1 MLIASDSIIVKN
13 RIRRDVGDIK
23 GLMESL
29 KKHGQLTPIIVT
41 RNNEL
46 IAGFRRLQAA
56 KRLGWKSIEAV
67 ILDRPSQQKKLEIEI
82 EENVQRQDLS
92 AEELDKGLLRLQ
104 KLKQPGLLARIWN
117 FILPLLRAIFRRNRP
132 PR

>member
-46 IAGFRRLQAA
+46 IAGFRRLEAA

-92 AEELDKGLLRLQ
+92 AEELAKGLLRLQ

>member
-1 MLIASDSIIVKN
+1 MLIAPDSIIVKT
-13 RIRRDVGDIK
+13 RIRRDLGDIE
-23 GLMESL
+23 GLMASL
-29 KKHGQLTPIIVT
+29 KKHGQLTPIIVN

-46 IAGFRRLQAA
+46 ITGFRRLQAA

-67 ILDRPSQQKKLEIEI
+67 ILDRPSQQQKLEIEI

-92 AEELDKGLLRLQ
+92 AEELAEGLMRLQ
-104 KLKQPGLLARIWN
+104 KLRQPGLLSRIWN
-117 FILPLLRAIFRRNRP
+117 FILRMLRGMIRRNRP

>member
-1 MLIASDSIIVKN
+1 MLIAPDSIIVKT
-13 RIRRDVGDIK
+13 RIRRDLGDIE
-23 GLMESL
+23 GLMASL
-29 KKHGQLTPIIVT
+29 KKHGQLTPIIVN

-46 IAGFRRLQAA
+46 ITGFRRLQAA

-67 ILDRPSQQKKLEIEI
+67 ILDRPSQQQKLEIEI

-92 AEELDKGLLRLQ
+92 AEELAEGLMRLQ
-104 KLKQPGLLARIWN
+104 KLRQPGLLVRIWN
-117 FILPLLRAIFRRNRP
+117 FILRLLRRIFRRKRP

>member
-29 KKHGQLTPIIVT
+29 KKHGQLTPIIVS

-92 AEELDKGLLRLQ
+92 AEELAKGLLRLQ

>member
-1 MLIASDSIIVKN
+1 MLIALGSITFKQ
-13 RIRRDVGDIK
+13 RIRRDLGDIE

-29 KKHGQLTPIIVT
+29 KKHGQLTPIIIN

-56 KRLGWKSIEAV
+56 KRLGWKSIEVV
-67 ILDRPSQQKKLEIEI
+67 ILDRASQQKKLEIEI

-92 AEELDKGLLRLQ
+92 AEELAEGLIRLKKLR
-104 KLKQPGLLARIWN
+104 QPGLLVRTWN
-117 FILPLLRAIFRRNRP
+117 FILRLLRAIFRRNRP

>member
-1 MLIASDSIIVKN
+1 MLIASDSIIVQN

-46 IAGFRRLQAA
+46 IAGFRRLEAA

-92 AEELDKGLLRLQ
+92 AEELAKGLLRLQ